1 MPRPSQ
7 RTRSKKRVYKTSPG
21 GGKKI
26 HYKQEI
32 PSLPHCYLCGK
43 PLSGIP
49 HLSTVEVRKLNRS
62 KRRIRRLYGGQI
74 CSNCL
79 KKALKQTARTIQ
91 VAEAT

>member
-7 RTRSKKRVYKTSPG
+7 RMRSKKRIRKASPG

-26 HYKQEI
+26 HYRQKVT
-32 PSLPHCYLCGK
+32 SLPHCCICGK

-62 KRRIRRLYGGQI
+62 KRRIQRFYGGQI
-74 CSNCL
+74 CPNCL
-79 KKALKQTARTIQ
+79 KEGLRQAART
-91 VAEAT
+91 V